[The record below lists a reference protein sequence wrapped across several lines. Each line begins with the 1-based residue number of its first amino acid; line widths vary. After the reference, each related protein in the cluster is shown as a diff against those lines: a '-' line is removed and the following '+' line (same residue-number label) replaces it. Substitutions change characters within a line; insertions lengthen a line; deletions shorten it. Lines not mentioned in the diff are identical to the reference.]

1 MATPTPVI
9 KIKKLVEDA
18 VMPEIKTDGAV
29 GFDLTAVDNYNI
41 LPTTV
46 MSRAAMV
53 RTGIA
58 MELPKGYY
66 ATLHMRSSTG
76 RDTKMRLANQTG
88 IIDTDYRGEIVLL
101 VENIGKYAQSI
112 SKGQRIA
119 QMIIHKTVPVKFEL
133 TEELTVTN
141 RNAQGFGSTGK

>member
-1 MATPTPVI
+1 MASPTPTI

-18 VMPEIKTDGAV
+18 VMPEAKTDGAV
-29 GFDLTAVDNYNI
+29 GFDLTAVDNYSI

-58 MELPKGYY
+58 VELPKGHY
-66 ATLHMRSSTG
+66 ATLHLRSSTG
-76 RDTKMRLANQTG
+76 RDSKLRLANQTG

-101 VENIGKYAQSI
+101 VENVGKYAQSI

-119 QMIIHKTVPVKFEL
+119 QMIIHKAVPVKFEL
-133 TEELTVTN
+133 TEELTVTT
-141 RNAQGFGSTGK
+141 RNTQGFGSTGK